1 MVEGGGSKT
10 FPKFTRFMREC
21 SDAFERLMEALCSA
35 AGEYALMQAERG
47 IDAFQIFD
55 SNAFLIPDGKYF
67 ELSGKW
73 NAKVFSKISGKA
85 KTFLFSPLPSARF
98 PELLAVGSDAYSIY
112 TGQDMS
118 DIRAKNPGNY
128 VLQGNLDPMLLSVAT
143 PAEVE
148 RETLKILSAQKC
160 FGRHIFNLGH
170 GILPDAKIENV
181 EAMRKCVAEFK

>member
-1 MVEGGGSKT
+1 MERQGLFQNIRESENFFVFPPALRKIRGALGGRLGRVFHIYGS
-10 FPKFTRFMREC
+10 
-21 SDAFERLMEALCSA
+21 
-35 AGEYALMQAERG
+35 GY
-47 IDAFQIFD
+47 
-55 SNAFLIPDGKYF
+55 
-67 ELSGKW
+67 
-73 NAKVFSKISGKA
+73 
-85 KTFLFSPLPSARF
+85 
-98 PELLAVGSDAYSIY
+98 VGYP
-112 TGQDMS
+112 
-118 DIRAKNPGNY
+118 RKNPGNY